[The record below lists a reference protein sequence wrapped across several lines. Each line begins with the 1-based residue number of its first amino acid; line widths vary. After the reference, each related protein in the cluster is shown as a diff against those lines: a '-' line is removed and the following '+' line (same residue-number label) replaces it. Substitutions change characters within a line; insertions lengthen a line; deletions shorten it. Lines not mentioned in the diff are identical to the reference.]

1 MSASKQAMGMILAT
15 SRAVAEDVGLI
26 GTFVVLMGGV
36 VMVIAVYIAVQ
47 IHGERQQNREYTA
60 PSRRNGST

>member
-1 MSASKQAMGMILAT
+1 MDLLLAT

-36 VMVIAVYIAVQ
+36 VGVIVAYIAVQ
-47 IHGERQQNREYTA
+47 IHGEREQNRSYRPPT
-60 PSRRNGST
+60 RRDNGV